1 MHLAKQK
8 IGMWGL
14 GIVGW
19 SVLKY
24 LAAQK
29 INSPANLKLDNI
41 KLNDFT
47 LTVFE
52 QRDLNPE
59 EFAQLASLG
68 VALEINLEKF
78 LNSADL
84 IIPSPGIDLRSYQA
98 YKSKFYSELDLFSAN
113 FHKPILAITG
123 SLGKTTVT
131 TVLAELLTKLNLRV
145 GVGGNIGVGMC
156 DLITQQ
162 TELDLVVLE
171 LSSFQLEQAQ
181 KFRANGALWTNFC
194 ANHLDRH
201 DNLSEY
207 FKAKLRLFE
216 LQETTGISLLPGELL
231 KDRLALEQL
240 AQANIK
246 SKLSWFGLTRPKG
259 FGERA
264 VRNSKSDVGVGE
276 GLFIELIDS
285 RKIKNL
291 YYVQDNFIV
300 REQAG
305 ELNNLIA
312 VGELDAS
319 ILLINWVALV
329 GFLDLVSSD
338 LLALEILPIAT
349 ISKKPVSNTT
359 AAQDQA
365 WESTNN
371 LINILQKYKFAGI
384 EHRLEF
390 FTELNGVKF
399 YNDSKSTVPEATL
412 AALEKL
418 TNSSAGSV
426 SPIILILG
434 GLGKGVQRDKFI
446 GELVKYKNLKQIIIF
461 GGESENLKK
470 WCDLYNL
477 NSVIC
482 VDLPAVITQ
491 IWQIAKLGDT
501 VLFSPSGSS
510 YDLFK
515 NYMVRGQEFK
525 KIVLKQSRM

>member
-29 INSPANLKLDNI
+29 INSPADLKLDNI

-52 QRDLNPE
+52 QRNLNPE

-78 LNSADL
+78 LNSVDL

-216 LQETTGISLLPGELL
+216 LQKATGISLLPGELL
-231 KDRLALEQL
+231 QDWLALEQL

-246 SKLSWFGLTRPKG
+246 SKLSWFGLKRPAVTELFEQEKAKT
-259 FGERA
+259 GETI
-264 VRNSKSDVGVGE
+264 KS
-276 GLFIELIDS
+276 LPLAS
-285 RKIKNL
+285 SKIKNL
-291 YYVQDNFIV
+291 YYVHDNFIV

-305 ELNNLIA
+305 EIYNLIA

-338 LLALEILPIAT
+338 LLVLEILPIAT

-359 AAQDQA
+359 AVQDQA

-446 GELVKYKNLKQIIIF
+446 GEIVKYKNLKQIVIF

-470 WCDLYNL
+470 WCALYNL
-477 NSVIC
+477 NSVVC

-525 KIVLKQSRM
+525 KIVLKQSRI